1 MTTHR
6 AINIALTAG
15 LTAALAAI
23 LVTGPALD
31 NHADEWA
38 ASQALADAQKAAR
51 SEKLRERAAAQ
62 LCVKLRGPGTAYRW
76 TDDGDL
82 VCHDHRT
89 GRASV
94 VVASKGGAL

>member
-38 ASQALADAQKAAR
+38 ASQALADAQKAAQLAAR
-51 SEKLRERAAAQ
+51 TEKSAQ
-62 LCVKLRGPGTAYRW
+62 ALCQRIKGPNATPRW
-76 TDDGDL
+76 TPDGEL
-82 VCHDHRT
+82 TCVGTR
-89 GRASV
+89 GQAVSV
-94 VVASKGGAL
+94 AKVAL